1 MNLSDHTKE
10 TGSKLFVSYLDG
22 TILTTDKKVSPKT
35 KEALKKFVE
44 AGNHFAIC
52 TGRDITSGRAVY
64 ESLGL
69 DLPGSYVIAYNG
81 GQIYDVDADK
91 TIYRI
96 GIEQDLIRDI
106 FKLAEEY
113 DSYVH
118 TYNDEYILSPMAG
131 ECLDYYRIVI
141 KTPVKDGKDALD
153 YMDVPP
159 CKVISIEL
167 HDHEKQE
174 RFRMAA
180 EEAFGN
186 RLKLMYSNP
195 LYLELIPKESGK
207 GEAMTWLCEH
217 LNIPVE
223 NAIAAGDGD
232 NDISMIK
239 AAGLGIAM
247 INAPDTVKAAADVIT
262 TFDNDH
268 DGLAEYIK

>member
-1 MNLSDHTKE
+1 MEYID
-10 TGSKLFVSYLDG
+10 GSIVCHDRLHVG
-22 TILTTDKKVSPKT
+22 
-35 KEALKKFVE
+35 E
-44 AGNHFAIC
+44 
-52 TGRDITSGRAVY
+52 
-64 ESLGL
+64 
-69 DLPGSYVIAYNG
+69 
-81 GQIYDVDADK
+81 
-91 TIYRI
+91 
-96 GIEQDLIRDI
+96 GIEQELVRDI
-106 FKLAEEY
+106 FRLAEEY

-180 EEAFGN
+180 EEAFGD

-207 GEAMTWLCEH
+207 GEAMTWLCKH
-217 LNIPVE
+217 LSIPVE

-247 INAPDTVKAAADVIT
+247 INAPDTVKVAADVIT

-268 DGLAEYIK
+268 DGLAEFIK